1 MTIKYTPDD
10 ILQAV
15 LDNADYLQQNS
26 VDKAKKLVTACNRY
40 LVLFP
45 NNTTGNNKTVVLNT
59 VQVENMRKD
68 AELFIAN
75 FNGGS
80 VKYLGVANYRG
91 QANGGYN
98 R

>member
-1 MTIKYTPDD
+1 MIKYTVDD
-10 ILQAV
+10 ITQEI
-15 LDNADYLQQNS
+15 LDTCDFLETNS
-26 VDKAKKLVTACNRY
+26 LSKAKRLVTAVNRY
-40 LVLFP
+40 MVLVP
-45 NNTTGNNKTVVLNT
+45 NNVTGNNKTVVLNIT
-59 VQVENMRKD
+59 QIEKFKND

-75 FNGGS
+75 YNGGS